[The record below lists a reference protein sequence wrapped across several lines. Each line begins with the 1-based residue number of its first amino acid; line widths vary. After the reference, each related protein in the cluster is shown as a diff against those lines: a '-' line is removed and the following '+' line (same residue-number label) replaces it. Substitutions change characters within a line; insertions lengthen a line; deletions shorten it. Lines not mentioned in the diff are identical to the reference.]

1 MVRRDDEA
9 QCVCVCVQD
18 SSRLSWIQRVCVGQ
32 SVCVTALRVC
42 ALRGW
47 RGNNILCVTKR
58 SELHADYTHTQEHT
72 QEHTHSESLLSQPA
86 EDDCEE
92 VEHEEVELD
101 QSAVRIKHSKV
112 ISYQVRVL

>member
-1 MVRRDDEA
+1 MKLS
-9 QCVCVCVQD
+9 VCVCVQD

-72 QEHTHSESLLSQPA
+72 HSESLLSQPA

-92 VEHEEVELD
+92 AEHEEVELD